1 MLKIEINGGMEK
13 VTMEGTLF
21 DVDAD
26 MGRVMKIFND
36 HLKKHLG
43 ESKAKERMVFLFT
56 IATLTSEEL
65 ERAHGKLEREFP
77 ERAQKAEEA
86 FWQYIK
92 GRA

>member
-1 MLKIEINGGMEK
+1 MLKIEINGGIER

-26 MGRVMKIFND
+26 MARVMKLFNE

-43 ESKAKERMVFLFT
+43 EGVGKERMAFLFT
-56 IATLTSEEL
+56 IATLTPEEL

-92 GRA
+92 GRD